1 MSSAGV
7 YYQFKSLPIKEVTE
21 KVVPLIFFLKFFNL
35 YIMINVSEEIL

>member
-21 KVVPLIFFLKFFNL
+21 KVPLIFFLKFLNL